1 MTTRLEM
8 FRGDDESFDVVVTE
22 ADEVTRVDLSG
33 ADLRFTAKRK
43 ITDED
48 DAAII
53 VLTTTDSTITL
64 TDAAQGEARLDV
76 PAVQTDSL
84 TKDSLLFWDLQVFD
98 IADKTRTVASGQ
110 LIVRRDVSRTTP

>member
-53 VLTTTDSTITL
+53 TLTTTDSTITV
-64 TDAAQGEARLDV
+64 TDAANGEARLDV
-76 PAVQTDSL
+76 PAAQTDSL
-84 TKDSLLFWDLQVFD
+84 LKDSLLFWDLQVFD